1 MAESTRE
8 VYSDLDLAFIAHPV
22 TGQLTR
28 KTNRDAVRQSV
39 KSLVLTSFYERP
51 FKPEVGCS
59 MRNYL
64 FELFSPAVKQQM
76 ENSIREV
83 IENHEPRASI
93 IELLVEERPDL
104 NALTVSVAFFVLSDP
119 DPVVL
124 DIILERV
131 R

>member
-1 MAESTRE
+1 MASPTKEI
-8 VYSDLDLAFIAHPV
+8 YSDLDLAFLAHPV

-51 FKPEVGCS
+51 FKPEIGCG

-76 ENSIREV
+76 QNAIREV
-83 IENHEPRASI
+83 IENHEPRARL
-93 IELLVEERPDL
+93 IELLVEDRPDL
-104 NALTVSVAFFVLSDP
+104 NALTVSIAFYISNEP
-119 DPVVL
+119 DPIVL
-124 DIILERV
+124 DVILERV